1 MKKLTLILALA
12 ILLAGGAVAAMSAP
26 AQAQYSQYGY
36 NYPPP
41 AADRYAQPWVGSNT
55 PWVYYNGDWF
65 VQGLLYYF
73 FGPQY
78 GWAPYYSYP
87 PTYIERPYNWYEP
100 KWQTWYQRNPQ
111 LLAKFPAAVS
121 LLAHPKVSIMTA
133 ISERHRAGDL
143 DGRKDT
149 VALP

>member
-26 AQAQYSQYGY
+26 AQAQYGY

-41 AADRYAQPWVGSNT
+41 PADSYAQPWVGPNT

-65 VQGLLYYF
+65 VKGLLYYF

-87 PTYIERPYNWYEP
+87 PTYIERPSNWYEP
-100 KWQTWYQRNPQ
+100 KWHAWYQRQPS
-111 LLAKFPAAVS
+111 LLGEFSAGVS
-121 LLAHPKVSIMTA
+121 LL
-133 ISERHRAGDL
+133 ERTP
-143 DGRKDT
+143 GRS
-149 VALP
+149 AL